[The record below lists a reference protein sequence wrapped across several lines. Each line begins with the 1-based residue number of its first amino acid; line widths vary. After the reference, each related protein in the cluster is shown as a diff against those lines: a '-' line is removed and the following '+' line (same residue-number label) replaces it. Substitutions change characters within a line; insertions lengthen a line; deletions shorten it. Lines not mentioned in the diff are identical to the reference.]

1 MDKLMQAME
10 LVAAQAMADFCRRGG
25 VIRDGD
31 RQITVEEAA
40 SFRGALTPIVW
51 MLGEF
56 AGDYGL
62 DFPGLT
68 FAGDKE
74 AMVGVVVVELG
85 VSRSASPTVFTL
97 ADFIRNELTP
107 ESILDLDLSILF
119 ANFKDWAAQNVP
131 GYDGPERTG
140 TQQPE

>member
-25 VIRDGD
+25 VIRDGE
-31 RQITVEEAA
+31 RQLSVEEAA
-40 SFRGALTPIVW
+40 TFRGALTPIVW

-56 AGDYGL
+56 AEDYGL
-62 DFPGLT
+62 DFPALT
-68 FAGDKE
+68 FRSDQD
-74 AMVGVVVVELG
+74 AMTGAVLVEMG

-107 ESILDLDLSILF
+107 ELVLDLDLSILI
-119 ANFKDWAAQNVP
+119 ANFKDWAALNIP
-131 GYDGPERTG
+131 GCAGPERPG
-140 TQQPE
+140 SQQPG